1 MLNRPHQKLR
11 IHKQID
17 ALYKWKNNI
26 DFIPPFVEISPISYC
41 NQECKFCYTT
51 HLMQKLEKMPT
62 EVFLKL
68 VRNLG
73 ESGVKG
79 LRLQGIG
86 EPTLHPD
93 LGKAIN
99 VAGEFNLE
107 TALTTNGVLMRE
119 KLLNECLENLFSIKI
134 SVMDSDPKRY
144 SDFHRVNI
152 NQWKTIVKNIEYA
165 ANLISKNNYKC
176 TFHTTIYAE
185 NSTYENLMEITSF
198 CKKLGFNLVTISNA
212 LYSPRTP
219 SPQSSK
225 EDFKI
230 DHEKYLKDLENELK
244 TLDDKK
250 FLADVCLRNI
260 VGKSYVDETKKINC
274 PGVKFSTVIDAKGY
288 IYPCWRYWGKTEYSY
303 GNVSEE
309 NFSDIWMS
317 PKRHEINNKMMQ
329 EYYREKTCSP
339 CSHNRIN
346 EQLKELETLTG
357 WENFLS

>member
-119 KLLNECLENLFSIKI
+119 KLLNECLKILLKNNCFDGIVPTGSINDNK
-134 SVMDSDPKRY
+134 VYEFCRQNKMNVVFLD
-144 SDFHRVNI
+144 
-152 NQWKTIVKNIEYA
+152 KNIRG
-165 ANLISKNNYKC
+165 
-176 TFHTTIYAE
+176 
-185 NSTYENLMEITSF
+185 F
-198 CKKLGFNLVTISNA
+198 C
-212 LYSPRTP
+212 
-219 SPQSSK
+219 
-225 EDFKI
+225 
-230 DHEKYLKDLENELK
+230 
-244 TLDDKK
+244 
-250 FLADVCLRNI
+250 
-260 VGKSYVDETKKINC
+260 
-274 PGVKFSTVIDAKGY
+274 
-288 IYPCWRYWGKTEYSY
+288 
-303 GNVSEE
+303 
-309 NFSDIWMS
+309 
-317 PKRHEINNKMMQ
+317 RH
-329 EYYREKTCSP
+329 
-339 CSHNRIN
+339 
-346 EQLKELETLTG
+346 
-357 WENFLS
+357 

>member
-134 SVMDSDPKRY
+134 NSKIIND
-144 SDFHRVNI
+144 DF
-152 NQWKTIVKNIEYA
+152 VKVYN
-165 ANLISKNNYKC
+165 
-176 TFHTTIYAE
+176 
-185 NSTYENLMEITSF
+185 
-198 CKKLGFNLVTISNA
+198 
-212 LYSPRTP
+212 
-219 SPQSSK
+219 
-225 EDFKI
+225 
-230 DHEKYLKDLENELK
+230 
-244 TLDDKK
+244 
-250 FLADVCLRNI
+250 
-260 VGKSYVDETKKINC
+260 
-274 PGVKFSTVIDAKGY
+274 
-288 IYPCWRYWGKTEYSY
+288 
-303 GNVSEE
+303 
-309 NFSDIWMS
+309 
-317 PKRHEINNKMMQ
+317 
-329 EYYREKTCSP
+329 
-339 CSHNRIN
+339 
-346 EQLKELETLTG
+346 
-357 WENFLS
+357 